1 MKLKKALI
9 TIIIAIGI
17 ILLTN
22 SVSMASSDFTLK
34 SMNFDARL
42 NEDGS
47 MDVKET
53 WNIKVHSMTHTLFK
67 TFKIDQ
73 TKYKEITNVSVSE
86 VTDGNEF
93 QFEEKN
99 VEVNHVDKYCYYGL
113 INKYGE
119 FEIAWG
125 INERSGDKTYQV
137 KYKVIDAVK
146 NYSDCSEL
154 YWQFIGKD
162 FEVDID
168 KVTGTITVP
177 EGIENIE
184 EVRAWAHGPLNG
196 NISIDSINQ
205 ISFEIEYL
213 DSGKYLEVRMAMPK
227 TIFST
232 NLNILNEPRFQ
243 TIINEETKWAYKANE
258 IREREIE
265 REIERRKRK
274 EIEDQIIANAVII
287 AAVAIC
293 IFLFT
298 RIIKYIRV
306 LKDNPKMKPTQELD
320 YYRDIPDEAESPAQA
335 AYLYYFGKGNY
346 NTNLPK
352 IMSSTMLNLC
362 MKKYISF
369 ELPEQSDKKDNV
381 KVYIKESDKE
391 LTEDEK
397 IVLEL
402 LGNVNKKENSFTMK
416 ELNKYAKDH
425 GTSFLNKLEKIE
437 KKVKEYHEQ
446 KKNYDVQIYKKGED
460 WKLKTVGYG
469 LLVVASVFAAVI
481 EYTAIPLIALVLSVI
496 CIIMCNKIAKRYSGI
511 TQKGVDEKEEWEG
524 LKKYMEDFSMLD
536 KREVPELA
544 LWEKYLVYA
553 TAFGI
558 ADKVLKQLK
567 VVYPQIAQDD
577 FTAGNYLG
585 LMYYNGLQNSFI
597 HNLDKSINSA
607 YQGSVS
613 ARAASYSY
621 SNSSSG
627 GGFGGGFSGGGG
639 FGGGR
644 RRWRR

>member
-9 TIIIAIGI
+9 TILLTLGI

-22 SVSMASSDFTLK
+22 TISMASSDFTLK
-34 SMNFDARL
+34 SMNFDAKL

-47 MDVKET
+47 MDVIET

-67 TFKIDQ
+67 TFEIDQ
-73 TKYKEITNVSVSE
+73 EKYKEITNVSVLE

-99 VEVNHVDKYCYYGL
+99 VEVNHVDKNCYYGL
-113 INKYGE
+113 INKKGDY
-119 FEIAWG
+119 EIAWG
-125 INERSGDKTYQV
+125 INERRGDKTYQV
-137 KYKVIDAVK
+137 KYKVVDAVK

-168 KVTGTITVP
+168 KVTGTVTIPLNISSVP
-177 EGIENIE
+177 I
-184 EVRAWAHGPLNG
+184 RAWAHGPLNG
-196 NISIDSINQ
+196 NIVIDSAIQ
-205 ISFEIEYL
+205 ASFEIEYL
-213 DSGKYLEVRMAMPK
+213 DSGNFLEVRLAMPK
-227 TIFST
+227 EAFLT
-232 NLNILNEPRFQ
+232 NKNVIDENRLQ
-243 TIINEETKWAYKANE
+243 TIINEETKWANEANE
-258 IREREIE
+258 IRQRQ
-265 REIERRKRK
+265 IERRKQK
-274 EIEDQIIANAVII
+274 ELENQIITDVITI
-287 AAVAIC
+287 IIVIIC
-293 IFLFT
+293 IFLIT
-298 RIIKYIRV
+298 RIIKYVRI
-306 LKDNPKMKPTQELD
+306 LKENPKMKPTQELE
-320 YYRDIPDEAESPAQA
+320 YFRDIPYEAESPAQA
-335 AYLYYFGKGNY
+335 AYLYYYGKGNY
-346 NTNLPK
+346 NSNLPK

-362 MKKYISF
+362 MKNYISF
-369 ELPEQSDKKDNV
+369 ELPQQGDKKDEV
-381 KVYIKESDKE
+381 RVSIKESDKE

-416 ELNKYAKDH
+416 ELNKYAKNYS
-425 GTSFLNKLEKIE
+425 TFFLNKLEKIE

-446 KKNYDVQIYKKGED
+446 KKNYDAQIYKKGED
-460 WKLKTVGYG
+460 WKLKAGGYV
-469 LLVVASVFAAVI
+469 LLIIASVCTAVI
-481 EYTAIPLIALVLSVI
+481 ELIAIPILSLVLSII
-496 CIIMCNKIAKRYSGI
+496 CIIMCNKIAKRFSGI
-511 TQKGVDEKEEWEG
+511 TQDGVDEKEKWEG

-536 KREVPELA
+536 KREVPELV

-585 LMYYNGLQNSFI
+585 LMYYSGLQNSFI
-597 HNLDKSINSA
+597 HNLDRSINSA

-644 RRWRR
+644 RWRRR